1 MEPSNRPPI
10 IHLADCVSRRP
21 YFPCPAKICLTTSL
35 LKLLSNHL
43 ITLRNISF
51 QLVHFDCNSHIIS
64 LSDLVIVPHVTPLH
78 VALEGTSS
86 IAAASSCLSHR
97 ISVEVVSI
105 VTSMNRRGTY
115 ISVTRRRQRRNSQS
129 QRRTSVL

>member
-1 MEPSNRPPI
+1 MEPSNRSPI

-21 YFPCPAKICLTTSL
+21 YFPCPAKIYLTTSL
-35 LKLLSNHL
+35 LKLLSKHL

-51 QLVHFDCNSHIIS
+51 QLVHFNCNSQHHIS
-64 LSDLVIVPHVTPLH
+64 FRFGHCSAGHTPPCRI
-78 VALEGTSS
+78 EGTSS

-105 VTSMNRRGTY
+105 MTSMNRRGTY

>member
-21 YFPCPAKICLTTSL
+21 YFPCLAKIYLTTSL
-35 LKLLSNHL
+35 LKLLSKHL

-51 QLVHFDCNSHIIS
+51 QLVHFDCSSQHHISFRFGHFRMSHPSMS
-64 LSDLVIVPHVTPLH
+64 LSKGLPQSQRVPRVEPPNF
-78 VALEGTSS
+78 SS
-86 IAAASSCLSHR
+86 GCIHH
-97 ISVEVVSI
+97 
-105 VTSMNRRGTY
+105 TSMNRRGTY